1 MKKVLEISVN
11 GEFKQYLMRSE
22 ARYIS
27 KMCEAWGTVTVK
39 TVEISAAKY
48 KIEFGK

>member
-22 ARYIS
+22 AHYIS
-27 KMCEAWGTVTVK
+27 KMCEAWKVVTVRL
-39 TVEISAAKY
+39 VEISTAQY
-48 KIEFGK
+48 KIKFGK